1 FGQKSS
7 KPKLSYKL
15 LSVRVKGATHLK
27 DEQVIAASGLK
38 LGQLAAESD
47 FQRAMQALGDSG
59 LFTNLTA
66 TYHYSS
72 AGCEVESQLAET
84 PSLVPPLYDNL
95 VWFSVV
101 EL

>member
-1 FGQKSS
+1 MWPFFFIFLLCIAGFGQKSS

-59 LFTNLTA
+59 LQIQARAAHF
-66 TYHYSS
+66 
-72 AGCEVESQLAET
+72 ESVGQIL
-84 PSLVPPLYDNL
+84 LGVPPEAFL
-95 VWFSVV
+95 
-101 EL
+101 